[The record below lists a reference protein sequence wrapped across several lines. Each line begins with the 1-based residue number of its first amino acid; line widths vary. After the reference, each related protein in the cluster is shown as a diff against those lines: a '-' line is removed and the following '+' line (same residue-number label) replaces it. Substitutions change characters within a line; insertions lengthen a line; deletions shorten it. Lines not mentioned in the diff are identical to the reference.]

1 MDRRDIV
8 VIGGSAGSFAAIKAL
23 TAPLPPDFPAALFL
37 VSHLPRGPSRLAEV
51 LARGCSLSVR
61 FAEDGDTIRPG
72 TLLIAPP
79 DRHLLLQRGRV
90 MLSRGPRE
98 NLWRPSVD
106 VLFRSAAV
114 SFATRTI
121 GLVLSGVLDDGASGL
136 KAIHRCGGIA
146 IAQQPTDAAYPQM
159 PEAALRATPETRLL
173 AGSEMSAALA
183 ELVREPAPPPPPIPD
198 QILLEARVAGGD
210 KEATREI
217 EARGTGT
224 NLSCPECGGPL
235 NLQPDDE
242 LRFRCRLGHAYAIG
256 SLSTASRDA
265 VEASLW
271 VAIRLLEQRA
281 NIDRTRGNDARAQGR
296 GSAAGHYEAQAGE
309 VAGHAD
315 VLRDV
320 LAKLPG

>member
-23 TAPLPPDFPAALFL
+23 TAPLPADFPAALFL

-51 LARGCSLSVR
+51 LGNACSLSVR
-61 FAEDGDTIRPG
+61 FAEDGDAIRQG
-72 TLLIAPP
+72 TLIIAPP

-90 MLSRGPRE
+90 MLSPGPRE
-98 NLWRPSVD
+98 NLWRPSID

-114 SFATRTI
+114 SFSTRTI
-121 GLVLSGVLDDGASGL
+121 GIVLSGVLDDGASGL

-146 IAQQPTDAAYPQM
+146 LAQHPADAAYPQM
-159 PEAALRATPETRLL
+159 PEAALHSTPEAHVLT
-173 AGSEMSAALA
+173 GSQMSAALA
-183 ELVREPAPPPPPIPD
+183 ELVREPAPPPLPIPD
-198 QILLEARVAGGD
+198 QILLEARLATGD
-210 KEATREI
+210 QDATREI

-235 NLQPDDE
+235 NLQPGNE

-271 VAIRLLEQRA
+271 AAIRLLEQRA
-281 NIDRTRGNDARAQGR
+281 NIDLTRRNDERAQGHD
-296 GSAAGHYEAQAGE
+296 SAAEHYAARAAEIT
-309 VAGHAD
+309 GHAN